1 MKRIVNGYIRNDC
14 VRSSAPPYKKKE
26 FVPFVEERD
35 HLGQLID
42 SDIRTELGGNSYV
55 KKLLIQKPKKGQ
67 SKKLEIR
74 EDIPRRWLE
83 GVGQSDDFAGHPG
96 FSPSAR
102 NSLDGMINAD
112 LSSYYGNF
120 SPMMYGQNPDSEK

>member
-1 MKRIVNGYIRNDC
+1 MQNNGAVKRIVNGYIRNDC
-14 VRSSAPPYKKKE
+14 VRSSAPPYKKKD

-42 SDIRTELGGNSYV
+42 SDIRTELGGNQYV
-55 KKLLIQKPKKGQ
+55 KKLLIQKPRKGQ
-67 SKKLEIR
+67 HGKKLEIR

-83 GVGQSDDFAGHPG
+83 GVGQSEDFAGHPE

-102 NSLDGMINAD
+102 NSVDGMIPGDYMSN
-112 LSSYYGNF
+112 YGN
-120 SPMMYGQNPDSEK
+120 